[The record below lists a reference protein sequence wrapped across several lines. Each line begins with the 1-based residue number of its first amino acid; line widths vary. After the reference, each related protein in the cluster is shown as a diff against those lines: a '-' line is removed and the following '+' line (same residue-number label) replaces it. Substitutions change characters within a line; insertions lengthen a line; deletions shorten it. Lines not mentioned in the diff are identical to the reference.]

1 MPGLIVLDAATREEE
16 QTEREEGS
24 IRCACAFAELRW
36 RQGIGKLL
44 GEFESALHGHVIA
57 TDAINGNNLCDD
69 EGDKHKLDESS
80 FERFWSKAWNERLT
94 FRKRGWASKTM
105 KTRSSGG
112 DEVVQDNWDTF
123 SKDVNDIEYL
133 HNPSGRCMFERL
145 EFQDLPLSEEPSIYR
160 ELAIYDQLAAD
171 FSWRGVDRSIAW
183 VEAMRQEDA
192 VALHAMQVPVDGDP
206 PPATPDE
213 EVVEAGWGD
222 DPEPD
227 FSMAPVVRPPV
238 VADEIK
244 VVVFDLYGVILHT
257 IDGLT
262 RLYLEAEAH
271 LIRDRPDV
279 LGEQLVH
286 AALRDMLCTVGL
298 CLADDIIREK
308 EWGFETMKP
317 RSSGGDEAVQDN
329 WDTFSKDV
337 NDVEHLH
344 DPFGRCVF
352 ERLEFKDLP
361 LTEEPSIYRELAIYD
376 QLAADYSWRGVKR
389 SIYWVE
395 AMRNFANEG
404 SFVKHPVHPVDHAE
418 LCSGEPPSFSADLKE
433 DAVAL
438 RAMQIPVD
446 GDPPPASAVEEV
458 VEAGWGDEPEPDF
471 SSAPEAL
478 PPVVAS
484 EVKVIVFDLYGA
496 IMDRQEALRRALS
509 TFIPL
514 DPHQHTVDDLS
525 RLYLDVEAHRIREMP
540 DTSDDDLVRGT
551 LSDILHII
559 GLHPAGDMVQRALDA
574 IRPAPYVD
582 VPDALR
588 TLQQRGYKLL
598 CLVSCDASHVSETAS
613 FLPPEVRTLCVST
626 AHLHTPSEG
635 VCSQVVEECQ
645 SIVPEIKNTEILL
658 VTTGL
663 YRIVELASAAGIPTA
678 LVQRPSVDEAR
689 LERATGQD
697 ELSSPTMTIGGL
709 GELCDK
715 LALMRSESLCHREPP
730 LFSAAVKEDAVAL
743 HAMQVPVDGDPPPAT
758 PDEEVVE
765 AGWGDD
771 PEPDFSMAPVVRPPV
786 VADEIKVV
794 VFDLYGVIL
803 HTIDGL
809 MRLYLEAEAHL
820 IRDTPDLFGEQLVHA
835 ALRDMLCTVGLCLAD
850 DIIRC
855 ALDAIRPAPYA
866 DVPDALR
873 TLQQRGY
880 KLLCLVSCDASHVSD
895 TGTFLPPEVPDLHTQ
910 TEGVCSQVAEECRS
924 IVPEIKNTE
933 ILLVTTGLYRIVE
946 LANAAG
952 IPTALV
958 QRPSV
963 DEAQLERKTE
973 QGELSSPTMTVG
985 GLGELCDKL
994 DLMRSG
1000 SIG

>member
-1 MPGLIVLDAATREEE
+1 MPLASRSDDARVGLDGA
-16 QTEREEGS
+16 
-24 IRCACAFAELRW
+24 LRAVPF
-36 RQGIGKLL
+36 LPTSTTSL
-44 GEFESALHGHVIA
+44 YLHTFPGMHARDGFTV
-57 TDAINGNNLCDD
+57 GNSVFNDD

-80 FERFWSKAWNERLT
+80 FERFWSKAWNEGLRFT
-94 FRKRGWASKTM
+94 GRGWDSKTM
-105 KTRSSGG
+105 KPRSSGG
-112 DEVVQDNWDTF
+112 EEPVQDKWDTF

-160 ELAIYDQLAAD
+160 ELAIYDQFATD

-183 VEAMRQEDA
+183 VGAMRQEDA

-279 LGEQLVH
+279 L
-286 AALRDMLCTVGL
+286 
-298 CLADDIIREK
+298 
-308 EWGFETMKP
+308 
-317 RSSGGDEAVQDN
+317 
-329 WDTFSKDV
+329 
-337 NDVEHLH
+337 
-344 DPFGRCVF
+344 
-352 ERLEFKDLP
+352 
-361 LTEEPSIYRELAIYD
+361 
-376 QLAADYSWRGVKR
+376 
-389 SIYWVE
+389 
-395 AMRNFANEG
+395 
-404 SFVKHPVHPVDHAE
+404 
-418 LCSGEPPSFSADLKE
+418 
-433 DAVAL
+433 
-438 RAMQIPVD
+438 
-446 GDPPPASAVEEV
+446 
-458 VEAGWGDEPEPDF
+458 
-471 SSAPEAL
+471 
-478 PPVVAS
+478 
-484 EVKVIVFDLYGA
+484 
-496 IMDRQEALRRALS
+496 
-509 TFIPL
+509 
-514 DPHQHTVDDLS
+514 
-525 RLYLDVEAHRIREMP
+525 
-540 DTSDDDLVRGT
+540 
-551 LSDILHII
+551 
-559 GLHPAGDMVQRALDA
+559 
-574 IRPAPYVD
+574 
-582 VPDALR
+582 
-588 TLQQRGYKLL
+588 
-598 CLVSCDASHVSETAS
+598 
-613 FLPPEVRTLCVST
+613 
-626 AHLHTPSEG
+626 
-635 VCSQVVEECQ
+635 
-645 SIVPEIKNTEILL
+645 
-658 VTTGL
+658 
-663 YRIVELASAAGIPTA
+663 
-678 LVQRPSVDEAR
+678 
-689 LERATGQD
+689 
-697 ELSSPTMTIGGL
+697 
-709 GELCDK
+709 
-715 LALMRSESLCHREPP
+715 
-730 LFSAAVKEDAVAL
+730 
-743 HAMQVPVDGDPPPAT
+743 
-758 PDEEVVE
+758 
-765 AGWGDD
+765 
-771 PEPDFSMAPVVRPPV
+771 
-786 VADEIKVV
+786 
-794 VFDLYGVIL
+794 
-803 HTIDGL
+803 
-809 MRLYLEAEAHL
+809 
-820 IRDTPDLFGEQLVHA
+820 GEQLVHA